1 VEDGRDASDDVQNM
15 DMDIEADANI
25 HVRRS
30 TDDEDA
36 ADVETVLKADVK
48 GKQRAVEPAELEVSA
63 SPKVV
68 HKRSPRKHRE
78 PVYDPRPILTIHK
91 SQGFVWNQ
99 DLFVP
104 AYAKDRYVASTSPP
118 NAKGFV
124 PGSYSSN
131 DSSLGGYEVEVV
143 EIRVKEGEFDD
154 ILY

>member
-1 VEDGRDASDDVQNM
+1 MLNA
-15 DMDIEADANI
+15 
-25 HVRRS
+25 HVNHIYMS
-30 TDDEDA
+30 TLI
-36 ADVETVLKADVK
+36 VL
-48 GKQRAVEPAELEVSA
+48 
-63 SPKVV
+63 
-68 HKRSPRKHRE
+68 
-78 PVYDPRPILTIHK
+78 
-91 SQGFVWNQ
+91 Q

-104 AYAKDRYVASTSPP
+104 AYAKDRCMSILFVLMLLCILINCLADVASTSPP